1 MTLTRRDAGLLV
13 LLTLMWGVNWPMM
26 KFSLREVS
34 PLWFRAITMGGGA
47 LGLLL
52 FFALRG
58 VPMRLPRSEIARVF
72 WLALPNIVGWH
83 FFSILGLRE
92 LASGRA
98 AILGFTMPV
107 WTVLIGLL
115 LTHER
120 MTPRVWISVVAAA
133 TAVALLSAQELAL
146 LAGRPLG
153 VLWMQ
158 AGALCWAGGTI
169 LMRHTRTTLPNEAV
183 TVWMMLMG
191 AAFFWCVAPW
201 SAPAPDPRQFSG
213 PMWGS
218 LLYGVFLNYGYAQVL
233 WFGMARRLPP
243 SASAF
248 SIMAVPL
255 VGTLSAMAITGE
267 TPRWAD
273 WLAAVAIMVAIASAL
288 LPRRTDH
295 AKARSAPPPQ
305 PVNPAPTPHDA

>member
-13 LLTLMWGVNWPMM
+13 LLTLMWGINWPMM
-26 KFSLREVS
+26 KFSLREMT
-34 PLWFRAITMGGGA
+34 PLWFRAVTMSGGA
-47 LGLLL
+47 LMLLL
-52 FFALRG
+52 WYLARG
-58 VPMRLPRSEIARVF
+58 TDMRLPRSEWARIA

-83 FFSILGLRE
+83 FFSILGLKE

-120 MTPRVWISVVAAA
+120 MTRRVWVSVVAAA
-133 TAVALLSAQELAL
+133 AAVALLSAQELAQ

-158 AGALCWAGGTI
+158 CAAVCWAVGT
-169 LMRHTRTTLPNEAV
+169 LMMRRTATPLPNEAV

-191 AAFFWCVAPW
+191 AAFFWAVAPLTEPVPDVAAF
-201 SAPAPDPRQFSG
+201 SAP
-213 PMWGS
+213 MWAS
-218 LLYGVFLNYGYAQVL
+218 LAYGVFLNYGWAQVL

-243 SASAF
+243 TASAF

-255 VGTLSAMAITGE
+255 VGTLGATVIVGE
-267 TPRWAD
+267 TPGALD
-273 WLAAVAIMVAIASAL
+273 WLAAAAVMVAIASAL
-288 LPRRTDH
+288 LPRR
-295 AKARSAPPPQ
+295 AAPE
-305 PVNPAPTPHDA
+305 TTR

>member
-1 MTLTRRDAGLLV
+1 MTLTRRDLALLV

-26 KFSLREVS
+26 KFSLREVG

-52 FFALRG
+52 FFSLRG
-58 VPMRLPRSEIARVF
+58 HPMRLPRQEIARVL

-83 FFSILGLRE
+83 FFSILGLKE

-107 WTVLIGLL
+107 WTVGLGLL
-115 LTHER
+115 LTGER
-120 MTPRVWISVVAAA
+120 LTTRVWIAVVAAVA
-133 TAVALLSAQELAL
+133 AVALLSAQELAL

-158 AGALCWAGGTI
+158 AGAVCWALGT
-169 LMRHTRTTLPNEAV
+169 LAMRHSRCTLPTEAV
-183 TVWMMLMG
+183 TVWMMLIG
-191 AAFFWCVAPW
+191 AAFFWSLAPW
-201 SAPAPDPRQFSG
+201 VEPMPNPRSFSAP
-213 PMWGS
+213 MWVS
-218 LLYGVFLNYGYAQVL
+218 LAYGVLLNYGYAQVL

-248 SIMAVPL
+248 SLMAVPL
-255 VGTLSAMAITGE
+255 VGTLSAMLITGE
-267 TPRWAD
+267 TPRVAD
-273 WLAAVAIMVAIASAL
+273 GLAAAAIMVAIASAL
-288 LPRRTDH
+288 LPRRAAVPDN
-295 AKARSAPPPQ
+295 RRP
-305 PVNPAPTPHDA
+305 